1 MTTSESLKQEGNAL
15 PTPLEFEKK
24 TLENY
29 EVDFA
34 TNGQDIIYHFWPAQ
48 EDFPN
53 NFAILLEKAFSSI
66 LPDDAD
72 VRAAYT
78 SKEEAE
84 IISKF
89 GDNDAPTT
97 PTYYVRVV
105 GWAENPMVDK
115 FLKDKVFS
123 RLDTFISED
132 INSSSI

>member
-1 MTTSESLKQEGNAL
+1 MSESSQLESSSV
-15 PTPLEFEKK
+15 PVPLEFERKAFP
-24 TLENY
+24 NY
-29 EVDFA
+29 EVDYA
-34 TNGQDIIYHFWPAQ
+34 ASGNDIIYHFWPAQ

-132 INSSSI
+132 INSSSV